1 MRTLLLAGCVFAISA
16 CIASADEVGVIKSSP
31 EQRAAIQTQYMK
43 ERLNFPTDVLAKAQ
57 AINLKYAQKMDPVL
71 KGTDGR
77 LSKMQKSLS
86 IMADKD
92 KELKSI
98 LTPSQFEAYDDAKD
112 DIKEV
117 MKSRLGQ

>member
-1 MRTLLLAGCVFAISA
+1 MRNLIIAACIFALSA
-16 CIASADEVGVIKSSP
+16 CIASADEAGVIKSSP

-43 ERLNFPTDVLAKAQ
+43 EQLNFPAEVLAKAQ

-86 IMADKD
+86 VMADKD

>member
-1 MRTLLLAGCVFAISA
+1 MRTLVLAACVYAISA
-16 CIASADEVGVIKSSP
+16 CIASADEAGVIKSSP

-43 ERLNFPTDVLAKAQ
+43 ERLNFPADVLAKAQ

-71 KGTDGR
+71 KGTDGI
-77 LSKMQKSLS
+77 LSKMKMGLS

-92 KELKSI
+92 NELKSI
-98 LTPSQFEAYDDAKD
+98 LTPSQFDAYDDAKD